1 MRQFGNLEATVME
14 RLWAWGRP
22 AAVREVL
29 EDLQKDRSIAYTTVM
44 TVMDNLFQ
52 KGVLTREL
60 DGRAY
65 HYQPVR
71 TREQH
76 TAELMEQVLA
86 SGGDAGATLLH
97 FVERMPRKDV
107 SKLRKVLDQII
118 AANDQ
123 APT

>member
-1 MRQFGNLEATVME
+1 MRQFGNLEAVVMD
-14 RLWAWGRP
+14 RLWAWDRP

-52 KGVLTREL
+52 KGVLTRKL

-65 HYQPVR
+65 RYLPVR

-97 FVERMPRKDV
+97 FVERMPSKDV
-107 SKLRKVLDQII
+107 SQLREVLDQII
-118 AANDQ
+118 ATDEEKR
-123 APT
+123 T

>member
-1 MRQFGNLEATVME
+1 MD
-14 RLWAWGRP
+14 RLWAWDRP
-22 AAVREVL
+22 VAVREVL
-29 EDLQKDRSIAYTTVM
+29 EDLQKDRTIAYTTVM

-52 KGVLTREL
+52 KGVLSRDL

-65 HYQPVR
+65 RYQAVR
-71 TREQH
+71 SREQH

-107 SKLRKVLDQII
+107 GKLRKVLDQII
-118 AANDQ
+118 ASNDE

>member
-1 MRQFGNLEATVME
+1 MRQLGNLEALVME
-14 RLWAWGRP
+14 RLWEWDRP

-29 EDLQKDRSIAYTTVM
+29 EDLQKDRMIAYTTVM

-52 KGVLTREL
+52 KGVLTRKL

-65 HYQPVR
+65 QYLPVR
-71 TREQH
+71 TREEH

-97 FVERMPRKDV
+97 FVERMPREDV
-107 SKLRKVLDQII
+107 GQLRKVLDQII
-118 AANDQ
+118 TADKEKS
-123 APT
+123 P

>member
-1 MRQFGNLEATVME
+1 MRQFGNLEAMVMD
-14 RLWAWGRP
+14 RLWAWDRP

-65 HYQPVR
+65 LYRPVR
-71 TREQH
+71 TREEH

-97 FVERMPRKDV
+97 FVERMPSKDV
-107 SKLRKVLDQII
+107 SQLREVLDQII
-118 AANDQ
+118 ATDEEK
-123 APT
+123 PT